1 MAKTIISPTSN
12 SNEVE
17 TVYIC
22 GIPVG
27 SKKSAK
33 NIAKILR
40 LNGVTINDLNAN
52 SKQIER
58 TFGRPFY
65 VQLLAKLY
73 GTAPHTSCVHKA
85 SRNSGNN
92 PQYTCGWFQ
101 VQSSKVSSS
110 RSELSLLHSGVKYEQ
125 VLPTKLKTV
134 PEKISCVMIGDDIFI
149 DEYWWY
155 KNAKL
160 YEIGSNYIF
169 KVIRSKPY
177 GKSREYILEDRLGH
191 EQSVVSSQKF
201 EDGDS
206 VVCQIR
212 GFSKKYKHLNSLLLT
227 DPRLFED
234 PKVKEV
240 RKSREYMT
248 PATHYPNGK
257 RPEAWYREVEG
268 LGKHTAT
275 SPFKCS
281 CCGRSFYA
289 RQGCKIEFREIY
301 FCKAC
306 ADQIFKKSDNGY
318 LRIVYTPMGNKR

>member
-1 MAKTIISPTSN
+1 MDKTTTSTF
-12 SNEVE
+12 SNPSDVD
-17 TVYIC
+17 TVLIC
-22 GIPVG
+22 GVAVN

-73 GTAPHTSCVHKA
+73 GTAPHTSYVHKA
-85 SRNSGNN
+85 AKNSENT
-92 PQYTCGWFQ
+92 PRYTCGWFT
-101 VQSSKVSSS
+101 VESSKVDSSMS
-110 RSELSLLHSGVKYEQ
+110 VLSLLHSGIKYEQ
-125 VLPTKLKTV
+125 ILPTKLKSV
-134 PEKISCVMIGDDIFI
+134 PEKISCVMIDGEIFI

-160 YEIGSNYIF
+160 YEVGSSYVF

-177 GKSREYILEDRLGH
+177 GNIREYILEDKLGH
-191 EQSVVSSQKF
+191 EQSIVTGQNF

-206 VVCQIR
+206 VICQVR
-212 GFSKKYKHLNSLLLT
+212 GFSKKYKHLNSLQLMNARLYENPKYKEARK
-227 DPRLFED
+227 PREC
-234 PKVKEV
+234 
-240 RKSREYMT
+240 SI
-248 PATHYPNGK
+248 PATHYLNGK
-257 RPEAWYREVEG
+257 TPEVWFREVEG

-275 SPFKCS
+275 SAFKCS
-281 CCGRSFYA
+281 CCGRSFSA
-289 RQGCKIEFREIY
+289 RQGCKIEFRDIY

-306 ADQIFKKSDNGY
+306 TDQVFKKSDKGY
-318 LRIVYTPMGNKR
+318 VRIVYTPMGNKR